1 MTERAA
7 GTALTV
13 GQVAERFGVT
23 VRTLHHYDEIGLV
36 RPHRTASGYRVYT
49 DDDLERLRHVVVYR
63 RLGFP
68 LEEIGPLLDDP
79 HADVEAHLRRQRA
92 AVVTR
97 LDEMR
102 DLVAAIDRALEAR
115 MNGNALTPDEQKE
128 LFGEGFSE
136 EYAREAEQRWGDTDA
151 WRQSRE
157 RAGRYGKDDWRRIA
171 AEGEEV
177 TARFVAL
184 TGRARRRTRRRRWT
198 PPRRIGSTSTGGSTT
213 SGTPCTGGWRTC
225 TSPTHDS
232 RRPMTTV
239 RPVWRSTCTTRSTPT
254 PTGTNGRVPSQ
265 SRSNRSARPCRS
277 SRTHSANPWGSRRV
291 TRKYQANRGNSSSP
305 TRRIPG
311 LLTR

>member
-1 MTERAA
+1 MTERAVS
-7 GTALTV
+7 GTGLTV
-13 GQVAERFGVT
+13 GQVAERFAVT

-49 DDDLERLRHVVVYR
+49 DDDLERLRHAVVYR

-79 HADVEAHLRRQRA
+79 HTDVEAHLRRQRA

-102 DLVAAIDRALEAR
+102 DLVAAIDRALGAR

-128 LFGEGFSE
+128 LFGEGFSD

-177 TARFVAL
+177 TAQFVAL
-184 TGRARRRTRRRRWT
+184 TRAGT
-198 PPRRIGSTSTGGSTT
+198 PPDSAEAMDAAEAHREHIDRWFYDLGYAMHRGLADMYLADPRFTKTYDDRAPGLA
-213 SGTPCTGGWRTC
+213 RYV
-225 TSPTHDS
+225 HDAIHANAD
-232 RRPMTTV
+232 R
-239 RPVWRSTCTTRSTPT
+239 
-254 PTGTNGRVPSQ
+254 NGR
-265 SRSNRSARPCRS
+265 
-277 SRTHSANPWGSRRV
+277 
-291 TRKYQANRGNSSSP
+291 
-305 TRRIPG
+305 
-311 LLTR
+311 

>member
-7 GTALTV
+7 LGEVLTV

-49 DDDLERLRHVVVYR
+49 DDDLERLQHVVVYR

-92 AVVTR
+92 AVVSR

-102 DLVAAIDRALEAR
+102 DLVVAIDRALEAQ
-115 MNGNALTPDEQKE
+115 MNGNALTPEEQKE

-136 EYAREAEQRWGDTDA
+136 EYAREAEERWGDTDA
-151 WRQSRE
+151 YRQSQE
-157 RAGRYGKDDWRRIA
+157 RTRRYTKDDWRRIA

-184 TGRARRRTRRRRWT
+184 KRAGAA
-198 PPRRIGSTSTGGSTT
+198 PDAAAA
-213 SGTPCTGGWRTC
+213 
-225 TSPTHDS
+225 H
-232 RRPMTTV
+232 
-239 RPVWRSTCTTRSTPT
+239 
-254 PTGTNGRVPSQ
+254 
-265 SRSNRSARPCRS
+265 
-277 SRTHSANPWGSRRV
+277 
-291 TRKYQANRGNSSSP
+291 
-305 TRRIPG
+305 
-311 LLTR
+311 

>member
-1 MTERAA
+1 MGE
-7 GTALTV
+7 ALSV

-49 DDDLERLRHVVVYR
+49 DDDLERLQHVVVYR

-92 AVVTR
+92 AVVSR

-102 DLVAAIDRALEAR
+102 DLVAAIDRALEAQ
-115 MNGNALTPDEQKE
+115 MNGNALTPEEQKE

-136 EYAREAEQRWGDTDA
+136 ESAREAEERWGDTDA
-151 WRQSRE
+151 YRQSQE
-157 RAGRYGKDDWRRIA
+157 RTRRYTKDDWRRIA

-184 TGRARRRTRRRRWT
+184 MRAGAAPDSAEAMDAAEVHRAQIDRWFYAVAH
-198 PPRRIGSTSTGGSTT
+198 PMHRGLADMYLADPRFTATYDDRE
-213 SGTPCTGGWRTC
+213 
-225 TSPTHDS
+225 
-232 RRPMTTV
+232 
-239 RPVWRSTCTTRSTPT
+239 
-254 PTGTNGRVPSQ
+254 
-265 SRSNRSARPCRS
+265 
-277 SRTHSANPWGSRRV
+277 
-291 TRKYQANRGNSSSP
+291 
-305 TRRIPG
+305 PG
-311 LLTR
+311 LAQYVHDAIHANADRHGPGMSC